1 MNAQEWQKELGNLAL
16 DFVQT
21 PDFVA
26 YHSLALTPARARLSI
41 KQQAINVRNRRDQW
55 ALLFS
60 KCPELPVRQKIL
72 EHEYEETVKDEYSNH
87 GHLDLVVRQA
97 AAVGLSSSE
106 VLQSEPLPIT
116 RAICYAY
123 MWFISHH
130 TWQEGLA
137 GLTVNEMKN
146 ASSPVLAKVGGGGSE
161 RGAKRWKEDLGLS
174 ADKIPH
180 SDAHSKADQKHGA
193 MFLSVLEQYVP
204 SGAEVSVLAAAQK
217 ALELRGTWYEGMTAE
232 LRSVE

>member
-1 MNAQEWQKELGNLAL
+1 MNAQKWQNALGKLAVA
-16 DFVQT
+16 FVQT
-21 PDFVA
+21 PGFVA
-26 YHSLALTPARARLSI
+26 YHSIPMTPARARLSI
-41 KQQAINVRNRRDQW
+41 KQQAINVKNRRDQW

-60 KCPELPVRQKIL
+60 RCPELDVRQKIL

-97 AAVGLSSSE
+97 SAVGLSSAE

-123 MWFISHH
+123 LWSISYH
-130 TWQEGLA
+130 TWQESLA

-146 ASSPVLAKVGGGGSE
+146 ASSPIFEKVGGGGSE
-161 RGAKRWKEDLGLS
+161 RGAKRWMQDLGLS

-180 SDAHSKADQKHGA
+180 SDAHSKADKKHGV
-193 MFLSVLEQYVP
+193 MFLSVFERYVP
-204 SGAEVSVLAAAQK
+204 SGAESSVLAAAQK
-217 ALELRGTWYEGMTAE
+217 ALELRGTWYEGMSAE
-232 LRSVE
+232 LTKIE

>member
-1 MNAQEWQKELGNLAL
+1 MNAVEWQNALGKLAI

-21 PDFVA
+21 PAFVA
-26 YHSLALTPARARLSI
+26 YHSITMTPARARLSI
-41 KQQAINVRNRRDQW
+41 KQQGNNVRNRRDQW

-60 KCPELPVRQKIL
+60 KCPELDVRQKIL
-72 EHEYEETVKDEYSNH
+72 EHEYEETVRDEYSNH

-97 AAVGLSSSE
+97 AAVGLSPTE

-130 TWQEGLA
+130 TWQESLA

-146 ASSPVLAKVGGGGSE
+146 ASSPMLEKVGGGGSE
-161 RGAKRWKEDLGLS
+161 RGAKRWMQDLGLS

-180 SDAHSKADQKHGA
+180 SDAHSKADKKHGA
-193 MFLSVLEQYVP
+193 MFLSVFERYVP
-204 SGAEVSVLAAAQK
+204 AGAEESVLAAAQK
-217 ALELRGTWYEGMTAE
+217 ALELRGTWYEGMSAE
-232 LRSVE
+232 LQRLS